1 MNISAFMK
9 KVRANKRTVENWL
22 EKGMIS
28 GADFNE
34 ITGEWFIPDSARR
47 PYIAPWNLGTDA
59 DSIRISIVN
68 ACLKNQYISKETYH
82 LSKGEFSGY
91 IDQLIDAGLIT
102 KRIED
107 EIVYFDSTLDSSKFA
122 NMKKTQRRNAIAK
135 IVKEAIKVAPYVI
148 TAYEEVN
155 RMVG

>member
-1 MNISAFMK
+1 MNTLEFMAKVKVSK
-9 KVRANKRTVENWL
+9 KTVSKWL
-22 EKGMIS
+22 EDKLIP
-28 GADFNE
+28 GAAYNDV
-34 ITGEWFIPDSARR
+34 TGEWFIPDSARR

-68 ACLKNQYISKETYH
+68 ACLKNQYISRETYY

-107 EIVYFDSTLDSSKFA
+107 EIVYYDSTLDSSKFA
-122 NMKKTQRRNAIAK
+122 NMKKTQRRNTIAK

>member
-1 MNISAFMK
+1 MNTLEFMAKVKVSK
-9 KVRANKRTVENWL
+9 KTVSKWL
-22 EKGMIS
+22 EDKLIP
-28 GADFNE
+28 GAVYNDV
-34 ITGEWFIPDSARR
+34 TGEWFIPDSARR

-68 ACLKNQYISKETYH
+68 ACLKNQYISRETYY

-107 EIVYFDSTLDSSKFA
+107 EIVYYDSTLDSSKFA
-122 NMKKTQRRNAIAK
+122 NMKKTQRRNTIAK
-135 IVKEAIKVAPYVI
+135 IVK
-148 TAYEEVN
+148 
-155 RMVG
+155 